1 MSIVSNNIKYL
12 RRLNGLTQEQFA
24 RRIGIKRSLLGAYEE
39 ARANPNLDNLMAIA
53 KAFNTTVD
61 QLLKQDLRKIR
72 ETPDLSIPLSLDRS
86 ASDRIVAERATVT
99 APPPIFR
106 EPAVEAPQPLAK
118 VLEKYYRGPDPIR
131 AVAQRVVPRPVSL
144 KNGLSMPNGYAQR
157 VPESPLTFNN
167 VYEKAPV
174 YDKGLSAARPE
185 AHSAG
190 REDGS
195 LQPGIP
201 YVQQFQ
207 FGEYQQR
214 YQQTDYLSRLPTL
227 RIPLLP
233 AGHYR
238 AFEAGADFSFPGALL
253 IGQFVR
259 NWFDITDGRLYV
271 LMVRHQGLMCRR
283 VFNQVKRTGT
293 LLLADQ
299 KPPTPSQEVPLSD
312 VLEVWEV
319 SAFFSRQLPEPGPN
333 LDRVR
338 QLADEL
344 RFEIDRLAQ

>member
-39 ARANPNLDNLMAIA
+39 ARANPNLDNLMSIA
-53 KAFNTTVD
+53 RAFNTTVD

-72 ETPDLSIPLSLDRS
+72 ETPDLSMPLSLERNAGERS
-86 ASDRIVAERATVT
+86 GAERASVT
-99 APPPIFR
+99 APPPIFK

-131 AVAQRVVPRPVSL
+131 AVAQRVLPRPVSF
-144 KNGLSMPNGYAQR
+144 KNGLSMPNGNGLR
-157 VPESPLTFNN
+157 SPEPPLAFNN
-167 VYEKAPV
+167 VYEKAPIF
-174 YDKGLSAARPE
+174 DKTVLTGRSDNLSPARDE
-185 AHSAG
+185 G
-190 REDGS
+190 GS
-195 LQPGIP
+195 QPAIP

-214 YQQTDYLSRLPTL
+214 HQQSDYLSHLPTL
-227 RIPLLP
+227 RLPLLP

-238 AFEAGADFSFPGALL
+238 AFEAGPDFTFPGALL

-271 LMVRHQGLMCRR
+271 LMARHHGLLCRR
-283 VFNQVKRTGT
+283 VFNQVKLKGV
-293 LLLADQ
+293 LLLTDEKSA
-299 KPPTPSQEVPLSD
+299 TASREVPLSD

-319 SAFFSRQLPEPGPN
+319 KAFFSQHLPEPGPS
-333 LDRVR
+333 LDRIR

-344 RFEIDRLAQ
+344 RYEVDRLK